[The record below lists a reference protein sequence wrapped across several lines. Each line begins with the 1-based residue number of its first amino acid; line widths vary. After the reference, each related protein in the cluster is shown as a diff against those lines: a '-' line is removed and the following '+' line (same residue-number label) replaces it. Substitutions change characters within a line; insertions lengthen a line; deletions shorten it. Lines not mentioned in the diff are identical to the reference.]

1 MKIRDQ
7 NGNEV
12 NVTSQSQGTINTV
25 LGALGTATALGLG
38 RIKQQNYD

>member
-1 MKIRDQ
+1 MKVKDQ

-25 LGALGTATALGLG
+25 LGALG
-38 RIKQQNYD
+38 R